1 MPSQLL
7 KLSDL
12 TAAEKWQQI
21 LADLITDPKELMH
34 ILELDPDKFNLSDQV
49 LQAFPLKVPRPFLS
63 RIEKGNSRCRTAARR
78 GVNLELTPS

>member
-21 LADLITDPKELMH
+21 LADLITDPKEMLQL
-34 ILELDPDKFNLSDQV
+34 LELDPNKINLSDPV
-49 LQAFPLKVPRPFLS
+49 LQAFPLKVTRPYLS
-63 RIEKGNSRCRTAARR
+63 RIEKGNW
-78 GVNLELTPS
+78 